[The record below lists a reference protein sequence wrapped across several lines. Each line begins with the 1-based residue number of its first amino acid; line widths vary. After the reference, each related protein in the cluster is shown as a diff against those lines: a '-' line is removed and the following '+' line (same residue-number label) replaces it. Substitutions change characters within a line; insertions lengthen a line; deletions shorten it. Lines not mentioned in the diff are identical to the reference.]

1 MIGSYLGTIKAM
13 FSPRLW
19 LPFFLFALISLGI
32 AWLLINPFMPVLGP
46 VISGVS
52 KMITGTD
59 AIAHYPDLY
68 VLLPQ
73 TYGWVT
79 LVASVL
85 LEAMLIAA
93 GFLLFSGHYK
103 HERVG
108 IGAAFSGAAK
118 KYLQV
123 VTVWLFYTLVFLAL
137 IIYMPKLF
145 DSFIGGSPRRTLAFH
160 ILLRFVG
167 SGILAMFMFVVPYV
181 VLDSLKFKTA
191 VTKSIRT
198 FFKNPISSYTLAL
211 VPYLLVLPFTMVLFD
226 PMLIVRKFSPELIFY
241 LIAAE
246 IVVAMIAN
254 FVFTSTVLR
263 FHLEYAE

>member
-1 MIGSYLGTIKAM
+1 M

-19 LPFFLFALISLGI
+19 FPFFLFALISLGI

-46 VISGVS
+46 AISSVS

-59 AIAHYPDLY
+59 ATAHYPSIY
-68 VLLPQ
+68 VFLPM

-85 LEAMLIAA
+85 IEALLIAT

-108 IGAAFSGAAK
+108 IGAAFSGASG

-123 VTVWLFYTLVFLAL
+123 VTVWLFYTLVFLAMTHFL
-137 IIYMPKLF
+137 PKLF
-145 DSFIGGSPRRTLAFH
+145 DSLIGGSPRRTLAFH

-167 SGILAMFMFVVPYV
+167 AGILAMFMFVVPYV

-191 VTKSIRT
+191 VARSIRT
-198 FFKNPISSYTLAL
+198 FFRNPVSSYILAL
-211 VPYLLVLPFTMVLFD
+211 VPFLLVLPFTLALFD
-226 PMLIVRKFSPELIFY
+226 PLTIVRKFSPELIFY
-241 LIAAE
+241 LISGQ
-246 IVVAMIAN
+246 IVVSMIAN